1 LRINSESINTNASK
15 GELER
20 RSLTSHEIDAVLAA
34 LTAYLYM
41 KNETET
47 LGNKEDGYV
56 IVPKRQCW
64 RKLQI

>member
-1 LRINSESINTNASK
+1 MRLK

-20 RSLTSHEIDAVLAA
+20 KRLTSHEIDAALAA

-47 LGNKEDGYV
+47 LGNEEEGYI
-56 IVPKRQCW
+56 IVPKRQDW
-64 RKLQI
+64 RKLQV